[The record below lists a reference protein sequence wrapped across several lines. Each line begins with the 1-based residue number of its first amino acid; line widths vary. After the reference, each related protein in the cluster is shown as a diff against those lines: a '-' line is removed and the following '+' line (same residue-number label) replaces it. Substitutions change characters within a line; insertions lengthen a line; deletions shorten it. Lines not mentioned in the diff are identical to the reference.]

1 MFHVHNTHAH
11 IKWHCPP
18 TPLSMKKYAAIKK
31 EAPALLFF
39 RPESYTMAA
48 PLRRKLNKMFRINS
62 NIETNISNHKPNENI
77 FDEQMERPPG
87 IEDQKKNVRRK
98 QTKLNET
105 FFRQSV

>member
-1 MFHVHNTHAH
+1 MYSRNVSRSQYTCTHKMALPANT
-11 IKWHCPP
+11 IKHEKI
-18 TPLSMKKYAAIKK
+18 SRHKKGSAR
-31 EAPALLFF
+31 APFF

-87 IEDQKKNVRRK
+87 IEEQKKTFEENK
-98 QTKLNET
+98 QN
-105 FFRQSV
+105 